1 MTSTTT
7 TAIQKANDA
16 SLDARFKGFREADV
30 MGVRR
35 YIEAGSHVLL
45 IKRTDQGASRNTEKT
60 KTNKELQ
67 RTVIEFK
74 VVATELLP
82 GYEYIEGDPKKKGWV
97 RGPLGA
103 SLGEAG
109 DFRPMAVGES
119 CSMAETSEN
128 QGYFG
133 NVLAF
138 VAGVLGM
145 GIDEM
150 KNDPA
155 FNDIFLGVFSPA
167 QILAG
172 QLVRCVAQ
180 QVPTTSAKAKS
191 KVYTAKTF
199 EAIHAN
205 DYQLYGIE
213 PIPSAYGYQ
222 NPDAASPPAAA
233 ADAATGEGGDAD
245 AEEGSE
251 SAEDVSAS
259 A

>member
-1 MTSTTT
+1 MTDT
-7 TAIQKANDA
+7 TAIQKANQAD
-16 SLDARFKGFREADV
+16 LDARFKGFREADV

-35 YIEAGSHVLL
+35 YIEAGDHVLL

-60 KTNKELQ
+60 KTNTSLQ

-74 VVATELLP
+74 VIATELLP
-82 GYEYIEGDPKKKGWV
+82 GYDFIEGDPKKKGWV

-109 DFRPMAVGES
+109 DFRPMVVGES

-138 VAGVLGM
+138 VAGALGM
-145 GIDEM
+145 SIDVM
-150 KNDPA
+150 KADPA

-172 QLVRCVAQ
+172 MLVRCTAQ

-199 EAIHAN
+199 EAIHAD
-205 DYQLYGIE
+205 DYEKYGVTL
-213 PIPSAYGYQ
+213 IPSAYGFQ
-222 NPDAASPPAAA
+222 DPGAKPAAAAA
-233 ADAATGEGGDAD
+233 ADAEGGDG
-245 AEEGSE
+245 ESE
-251 SAEDVSAS
+251 SAEDGANGD
-259 A
+259 AGAEDAAA